1 MPKIVEAT
9 AIISGKAG
17 DMSGFAAIS
26 KQLMDVSKAGDAVK
40 KAMSG
45 AVGDIGKKVE
55 EAATKLR
62 QIDNFRTMSRGL
74 DAASLSMKRAVDEAA
89 RLKSALDAANTPTRA
104 MRAEYE
110 RAALAV
116 SRTAEAFKL
125 QGQAVR
131 AARSDLAASGIP
143 INQLKAQQAQLTA
156 AINSTTSAM
165 QRQAAAGRSI
175 INPWGA
181 APRSGSGVPLI
192 SRAAPNGIVPPHTP
206 TMSTSR
212 FPIGGAA
219 AGIGGGLA
227 ARSSYERALAFEQSV
242 NASMARGELSPE
254 EAAALR
260 RNARAQGAAGRGF
273 SARDVSELQRAY
285 VQAGAEKQAAELADS
300 TMNFAR
306 FGDVDPFEAADVS
319 VAGVSAF
326 GIQPGDPRFPA
337 AVRRYQD
344 VVAKGAN
351 ISRLS
356 VGDLAQGFKY
366 AAPLAHRLG
375 LSQEQL
381 AAMIVTQGQA
391 GLRGDEAGVAVRSA
405 LVRAVRPTADA
416 RQVLAEMGMTF
427 EQFQTGRK
435 AVDFTDYASGLRAQ
449 GFNIDAKRGAIEG
462 RVNSAVEAGGDPAT
476 AIAEA
481 VIAEMGVSKVIDR
494 RKIAKM
500 TARYASSLGEGLDID
515 RLLSAL
521 QARGVT
527 AGQISRIFDAKQG
540 ARLSTLIGPDYE
552 RYRAVLENE
561 SNGASARGAAA
572 LNQGAVG
579 AHNRLTSSYDN
590 LILSLAESG
599 VLDTASKALDT
610 VASGLRNLAETSPR
624 LLEIGTYGAMAA
636 AALGPLSF
644 AIGRL
649 AGAAGAVGSALG
661 IPAAA
666 SAVAG
671 SALPRIVGMAGL
683 YGGGAYLGYQAIKTI
698 GDGNA
703 KLYENVAPGQVHNE
717 GRNRRRL
724 FHEQLFRET
733 EQLRLSVEG
742 GAKPEKQD
750 VSVSGNTKVEVVITP
765 SASFQGLVNGATAAA
780 NAPLSSNG
788 PGSNGRSQPEASAP
802 NGSSATP

>member
-1 MPKIVEAT
+1 MAKIIEAS

-17 DMSGFAAIS
+17 DMSGFAAIAR
-26 KQLMDVSKAGDAVK
+26 QLESVSKAGDAVK
-40 KAMSG
+40 KAMTG

-62 QIDNFRTMSRGL
+62 QIDNFRSMSKGL
-74 DAASLSMKRAVDEAA
+74 DAASVSMKRAVDEAA
-89 RLKSALDAANTPTRA
+89 RLKSAIDAADKPTRA
-104 MRAEYE
+104 MRSEYE

-116 SRTAEAFKL
+116 SRATEAFRT

-143 INQLKAQQAQLTA
+143 INQLRAQQAQLTA
-156 AINSTTSAM
+156 AINSTTQAM

-175 INPWGA
+175 ANPWGSI
-181 APRSGSGVPLI
+181 PRSGSGVPLI
-192 SRAAPNGIVPPHTP
+192 SRAAPNGVVPPHTP
-206 TMSTSR
+206 TMNTSR

-219 AGIGGGLA
+219 AGIGGAMAG
-227 ARSSYERALAFEQSV
+227 RSAYERAIEFERSV
-242 NASMARGELSPE
+242 NASQARGELSAE
-254 EAAALR
+254 EAQALR

-285 VQAGAEKQAAELADS
+285 VQAGAEKQAAELAGS
-300 TMNFAR
+300 TMDFAR

-319 VAGVSAF
+319 VSGVAAF
-326 GIQPGDPRFPA
+326 GIMPGDPRFPA

-416 RQVLAEMGMTF
+416 RQVMAEMGMRW
-427 EQFQTGRK
+427 EDFQTGRK
-435 AVDFTDYASGLRAQ
+435 PVDFSDYAAGLRAQ
-449 GFNIDAKRGAIEG
+449 GFNIEAKRGAIEG

-527 AGQISRIFDAKQG
+527 AGQIARIFDAKQG

-561 SNGASARGAAA
+561 SAGASARGAVA

-579 AHNRLTSSYDN
+579 AHNRLVSSYDN
-590 LILSLAESG
+590 LVLSLAESG
-599 VLDTASKALDT
+599 VLDSASKALDT

-624 LLEIGTYGAMAA
+624 LLEIGTYGALAA

-661 IPAAA
+661 LPAAA

-671 SALPRIVGMAGL
+671 SALPRIAGMAGI
-683 YGGGAYLGYQAIKTI
+683 YGAAGYLAYEGVKAISE
-698 GDGNA
+698 GNA
-703 KLYENVAPGQVHNE
+703 RLYQNIAPGEVHNQ
-717 GRNRRRL
+717 GQNRRKA
-724 FHEQLFRET
+724 FHDALYRET
-733 EQLRLSVEG
+733 QQLRLTVEG

-802 NGSSATP
+802 TGSSSTP